1 MLERARSGDQ
11 AAFAGLVTRYV
22 AEIRLHCYRMLGSFH
37 DAEDVTQEV
46 LMRAWRYLAAETS
59 HAINQ
64 GRAANIATAIKSVIE
79 IACG

>member
-1 MLERARSGDQ
+1 
-11 AAFAGLVTRYV
+11 
-22 AEIRLHCYRMLGSFH
+22 MLGSFH

-64 GRAANIATAIKSVIE
+64 GRAADIATAIKSVIE
-79 IACG
+79 IARG

>member
-1 MLERARSGDQ
+1 MTHAPSDQ
-11 AAFAGLVTRYV
+11 HDRV
-22 AEIRLHCYRMLGSFH
+22 AFH

-64 GRAANIATAIKSVIE
+64 GRAADIATGSRA
-79 IACG
+79 

>member
-1 MLERARSGDQ
+1 VTHAPSDQ
-11 AAFAGLVTRYV
+11 HDRV
-22 AEIRLHCYRMLGSFH
+22 AFH

-64 GRAANIATAIKSVIE
+64 RRAANIATAIKSVIE
-79 IACG
+79 IARS